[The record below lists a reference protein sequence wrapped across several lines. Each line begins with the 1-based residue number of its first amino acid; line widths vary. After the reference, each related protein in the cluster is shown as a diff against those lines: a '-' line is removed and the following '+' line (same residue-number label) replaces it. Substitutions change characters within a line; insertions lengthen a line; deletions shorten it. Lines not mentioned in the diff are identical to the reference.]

1 MNGNKISENKK
12 YIKKYYIKF
21 GKSFSNSWKNIFKKN
36 EPLEI
41 LSEFIY
47 YDNYKKTIA
56 DLKEF
61 VCDLLNY
68 SCCPCNI
75 KICSNKVDDKSPPYK
90 KNLQFYDEEDIT
102 SLSNLDLQT
111 SFYVVQL
118 TDIECKCTNKFKLL
132 FNLSKME
139 LIYNIYIT
147 DKSEEVKDEI
157 RKKVFYY
164 DLEQKNLKLNQK
176 VEDLLKELDDKEK
189 KIEDINLKIKNLNNV
204 YFTKSILYDNFQ
216 KINESIR
223 NSICRIKLK
232 NGKEGLG
239 FFCKIP
245 FPDKNNLMSV
255 LIIKNHLINKE
266 ILENKKTLVIK
277 VDNLELDI
285 SLIDVINYSNERCEL
300 TIIEIKEPNEKV
312 IHYFELDERLLE
324 NIIKEK
330 DNNEIDLN
338 QMLYTIE
345 YYKNKFYISLG
356 TLTNIEFNINIKNNE
371 NSLLN
376 VYPIININ
384 NNKLIG
390 IYEE

>member
-1 MNGNKISENKK
+1 
-12 YIKKYYIKF
+12 
-21 GKSFSNSWKNIFKKN
+21 
-36 EPLEI
+36 
-41 LSEFIY
+41 
-47 YDNYKKTIA
+47 
-56 DLKEF
+56 
-61 VCDLLNY
+61 
-68 SCCPCNI
+68 
-75 KICSNKVDDKSPPYK
+75 
-90 KNLQFYDEEDIT
+90 
-102 SLSNLDLQT
+102 
-111 SFYVVQL
+111 
-118 TDIECKCTNKFKLL
+118 
-132 FNLSKME
+132 
-139 LIYNIYIT
+139 
-147 DKSEEVKDEI
+147 
-157 RKKVFYY
+157 
-164 DLEQKNLKLNQK
+164 
-176 VEDLLKELDDKEK
+176 
-189 KIEDINLKIKNLNNV
+189 
-204 YFTKSILYDNFQ
+204 
-216 KINESIR
+216 
-223 NSICRIKLK
+223 
-232 NGKEGLG
+232 
-239 FFCKIP
+239 
-245 FPDKNNLMSV
+245 MSV

>member
-1 MNGNKISENKK
+1 M
-12 YIKKYYIKF
+12 IKK
-21 GKSFSNSWKNIFKKN
+21 
-36 EPLEI
+36 
-41 LSEFIY
+41 
-47 YDNYKKTIA
+47 
-56 DLKEF
+56 
-61 VCDLLNY
+61 
-68 SCCPCNI
+68 
-75 KICSNKVDDKSPPYK
+75 
-90 KNLQFYDEEDIT
+90 
-102 SLSNLDLQT
+102 
-111 SFYVVQL
+111 
-118 TDIECKCTNKFKLL
+118 
-132 FNLSKME
+132 
-139 LIYNIYIT
+139 
-147 DKSEEVKDEI
+147 
-157 RKKVFYY
+157 
-164 DLEQKNLKLNQK
+164 
-176 VEDLLKELDDKEK
+176 K

-285 SLIDVINYSNERCEL
+285 SLIDVINYSKERCEL

-312 IHYFELDERLLE
+312 IHYFEIDERLLE

>member
-1 MNGNKISENKK
+1 M
-12 YIKKYYIKF
+12 
-21 GKSFSNSWKNIFKKN
+21 
-36 EPLEI
+36 
-41 LSEFIY
+41 
-47 YDNYKKTIA
+47 
-56 DLKEF
+56 
-61 VCDLLNY
+61 
-68 SCCPCNI
+68 
-75 KICSNKVDDKSPPYK
+75 
-90 KNLQFYDEEDIT
+90 
-102 SLSNLDLQT
+102 
-111 SFYVVQL
+111 
-118 TDIECKCTNKFKLL
+118 
-132 FNLSKME
+132 
-139 LIYNIYIT
+139 
-147 DKSEEVKDEI
+147 
-157 RKKVFYY
+157 
-164 DLEQKNLKLNQK
+164 
-176 VEDLLKELDDKEK
+176 EDLLKELDDKEK